1 MTPTAEEMRKLSEN
15 PYLRA
20 ETDYAEDI
28 EAINIDIECEARR
41 GVYRVYIDVD
51 ARQES
56 MNVLKDY
63 YSRKGYKVTIESSCR
78 NEKFLVIDWSD
89 DL

>member
-1 MTPTAEEMRKLSEN
+1 MTPTAEEMRKLSED

-28 EAINIDIECEARR
+28 EAINIKIESSAKR
-41 GVYRVYIDVD
+41 GGYRVYIDAVF
-51 ARQES
+51 ES

-63 YSRKGYKVTIESSCR
+63 YSRKGYSVTIENSYG
-78 NEKFLVIDWSD
+78 NETFLVIDWSE
-89 DL
+89 